1 VSVEFSSGEKRGKR
15 MESQDATAPSR
26 SAGGARGGIQVVVR
40 AMTTLETIASHGGV
54 LGVSQI
60 AAHSGLSVPTVHRIV
75 RTLVDLG
82 YLRQEPSRLYALG
95 PRLLLLAD
103 SSSATMRST
112 AQRHLARL
120 VDELG
125 ETANLAMLDGS
136 QVAYVA
142 QVPSRHAMRM
152 FTEVGKRVMPHCT
165 AVGKALL
172 LGTPPDE
179 VRLLLQR
186 NGMPRRTDVTI
197 TGPEVYVEQLA
208 AATRRRL
215 RARRRRAGDRRP
227 LRGRPRPRRPIR
239 LALSISGPAP
249 RMTPELGQRAVP
261 LLKQVAADF
270 CADLA

>member
-1 VSVEFSSGEKRGKR
+1 MDG
-15 MESQDATAPSR
+15 QDARTDR
-26 SAGGARGGIQVVVR
+26 SPAAGSPGGIQSLVR
-40 AMTTLETIASHGGV
+40 AMTTMETIAAHGGV

-103 SSSATMRST
+103 SSSAMVRST
-112 AQRHLARL
+112 AQPHLARL

-125 ETANLAMLDGS
+125 ETANLAMLDGT

-172 LGTPPDE
+172 IGTPPDK
-179 VRLLLQR
+179 VRVLLKR
-186 NGMPRRTDVTI
+186 NGMPRRTDKTI
-197 TGPEVYVEQLA
+197 TDPEVYVAQLA
-208 AATRRRL
+208 AAAQDGYTLDDGEQEIGVRCVAVPVRE
-215 RARRRRAGDRRP
+215 AP
-227 LRGRPRPRRPIR
+227 VK

-249 RMTPELGQRAVP
+249 RMTPDLVQRAVP
-261 LLKQVAADF
+261 LLKEVADAF
-270 CADLA
+270 SADLV

>member
-1 VSVEFSSGEKRGKR
+1 
-15 MESQDATAPSR
+15 MDSQDTTAPAVPDQGSP
-26 SAGGARGGIQVVVR
+26 SGIQSVVR
-40 AMTTLETIASHGGV
+40 AMTTLETIAAHGGV

-60 AAHSGLSVPTVHRIV
+60 AARSGLSVPTVHRIV

-125 ETANLAMLDGS
+125 ETANLAVLDGN

-172 LGTPPDE
+172 AGRPPQE
-179 VRLLLQR
+179 VRRLLER
-186 NGMPRRTDVTI
+186 NGMPRRTDMTI
-197 TGPEVYVEQLA
+197 TDPDAYLAQLSA
-208 AATRRRL
+208 AARDGYALDDGEQEIGVRCVAVPVRD
-215 RARRRRAGDRRP
+215 AP
-227 LRGRPRPRRPIR
+227 VR

-249 RMTPELGQRAVP
+249 RMTAQLVERAVP
-261 LLKQVAADF
+261 LLQEVAADF
-270 CADLA
+270 AADLA